1 MGRVRDGEMAKWM
14 MTSDS
19 KPLTYDDLT
28 EIGRVIRC
36 NGGKGF
42 EKQLYR
48 EVRRLESEL
57 ARTED
62 RLRNRNRKLVELLGD
77 VLEYQGDR
85 LPPGWRLK
93 LRAAIEENTDG

>member
-1 MGRVRDGEMAKWM
+1 MKANTPSD
-14 MTSDS
+14 SDS
-19 KPLTYDDLT
+19 KLLTYDDLT

-62 RLRNRNRKLVELLGD
+62 RLRNRNRKLVELLTRVANKWNTLDLTFDGFAFLD
-77 VLEYQGDR
+77 E
-85 LPPGWRLK
+85 
-93 LRAAIEENTDG
+93 LRAAIEENADG